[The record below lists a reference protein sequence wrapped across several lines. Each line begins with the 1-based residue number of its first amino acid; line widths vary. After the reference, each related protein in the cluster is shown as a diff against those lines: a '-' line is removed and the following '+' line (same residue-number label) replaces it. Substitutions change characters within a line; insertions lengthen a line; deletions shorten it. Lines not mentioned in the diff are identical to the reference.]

1 MCARRLG
8 RLRDAVRLFRE
19 LARDAP
25 PALHALSL
33 HENLIEALL
42 EQRAYADVQAV
53 IARCE
58 DIGLGASA
66 AVLYTSA
73 LLRARAAAQQA
84 GPGATGVRALDA
96 AALDALRRAIEFNP
110 HVPPYLLELRALALP
125 PEHVVRRG
133 DSEAL
138 AYAFW
143 HLRHWRAADGALRLA
158 AEAWAAWERGAWA
171 AWRAQPQCQR
181 CADRELLPP
190 RAPPPKQATPPGPG
204 PAPATPTHGGQ
215 EQSARASLAVPAALA
230 CTALVLLTLLLHRLT
245 LPLPLQPHALLRLLA
260 DI

>member
-1 MCARRLG
+1 M
-8 RLRDAVRLFRE
+8 
-19 LARDAP
+19 
-25 PALHALSL
+25 
-33 HENLIEALL
+33 
-42 EQRAYADVQAV
+42 
-53 IARCE
+53 
-58 DIGLGASA
+58 
-66 AVLYTSA
+66 LYTNA

-84 GPGATGVRALDA
+84 VPGATGVTSVRALDA

-143 HLRHWRAADGALRLA
+143 HLRHWRAADGALKLA
-158 AEAWAAWERGAWA
+158 TQAWAAWERGAWA

-190 RAPPPKQATPPGPG
+190 RASPPKQATPPGPG
-204 PAPATPTHGGQ
+204 PAPATPTHDGQ
-215 EQSARASLAVPAALA
+215 EQPENTLMNVP
-230 CTALVLLTLLLHRLT
+230 TALGCIVLIVFAIVLHRL
-245 LPLPLQPHALLRLLA
+245 PLYLQPHSLLRLLA